1 MSENGNKFKIL
12 WEIESANWYIIET
25 FPLDQRDFFQ
35 AYESGVKLERDILK
49 KINDP

>member
-1 MSENGNKFKIL
+1 M
-12 WEIESANWYIIET
+12 IET
-25 FPLDQRDFFQ
+25 FSLDQRDFFS